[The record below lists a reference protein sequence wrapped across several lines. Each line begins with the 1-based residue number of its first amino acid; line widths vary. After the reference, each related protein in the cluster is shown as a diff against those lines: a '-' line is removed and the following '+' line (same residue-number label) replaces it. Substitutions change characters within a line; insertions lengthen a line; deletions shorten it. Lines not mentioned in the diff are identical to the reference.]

1 MADVSKNYE
10 YMKYRM
16 DIWYL
21 LEAVKDCSGDVC
33 DSFSYHPKDD
43 WQTASLIE
51 RLECHKNSKSH
62 KDIADGLKIALSFHL
77 TET

>member
-21 LEAVKDCSGDVC
+21 LEAVKDCTGDIG
-33 DSFSYHPKDD
+33 DSFSDHPKDD
-43 WQTASLIE
+43 W
-51 RLECHKNSKSH
+51 
-62 KDIADGLKIALSFHL
+62 
-77 TET
+77 